1 MESAGKRTHR
11 SVILCYPVSL
21 RLVWAVRPLLRNK
34 ANQTQKI
41 QFKKQTNL
49 WEFKGRLFFIASS
62 GEASATNQ
70 PKSTTK
76 NPTHTFQLQ
85 LRRKPRGRQLAHDEK
100 GTPRLGTLAHG
111 EKGTPRPA
119 RWHMALVPILD
130 GDLGSL
136 KHVHGC
142 SVCAP
147 PCACL
152 VPRNPEKNSGF
163 PKLELQVRLWGTE
176 SRFSQGRNSQYS

>member
-76 NPTHTFQLQ
+76 NPTHTLQLQ

-100 GTPRLGTLAHG
+100 GTL
-111 EKGTPRPA
+111 RPA

-147 PCACL
+147 PRACL
-152 VPRNPEKNSGF
+152 VPWNPEKNSGF

>member
-85 LRRKPRGRQLAHDEK
+85 LKRKPRGWHAGTWWK
-100 GTPRLGTLAHG
+100 GNPEAGHAGTWWKGNPEAGTLAHG
-111 EKGTPRPA
+111 FSPN
-119 RWHMALVPILD
+119 
-130 GDLGSL
+130 LGRRL

-147 PCACL
+147 PRACL

>member
-85 LRRKPRGRQLAHDEK
+85 LRRKPRGRQLAH
-100 GTPRLGTLAHG
+100 G

-147 PCACL
+147 PRACL
-152 VPRNPEKNSGF
+152 VPWNPEKNSGF